1 MRRCESVDAGFEV
14 GGSGGRTARLSGCQ
28 PQLGMTRGDQEVQPN
43 AAMIVS
49 TYQRIVVI
57 ALLCTQS

>member
-1 MRRCESVDAGFEV
+1 MSAAAGHD
-14 GGSGGRTARLSGCQ
+14 Q
-28 PQLGMTRGDQEVQPN
+28 GDQEVPPN